1 MSDMWP
7 ELIEDNREF
16 EENRALDILDEQ
28 ANAIKNK
35 TNGRIKG
42 IVAEIK
48 YTDNMPGLV
57 SAMNA
62 FASILS
68 NVNVKVHKQE
78 VLEEE
83 LDSKVDINNLYHTT
97 PYKFEIFSDS
107 FRFRVL
113 VLINRTDFPIQIT
126 LDEGISQELKIDK
139 HKLIESNSQFEEVLS
154 NILRS
159 SKMKSILN
167 RMLNYQETEIE
178 NRILSVLKKQEDI
191 SLSDISK
198 NIKMT
203 RASTLDMLNKMVLKG
218 LLQEKNENRKK
229 SWHIVVD
236 NSED

>member
-7 ELIEDNREF
+7 ELTENNREF

-42 IVAEIK
+42 IVTEIK

-57 SAMNA
+57 SAMNL
-62 FASILS
+62 FGSKLS
-68 NVNVKVHKQE
+68 NVKIYRQE

-83 LDSKVDINNLYHTT
+83 LDLKVDINNLYHTT

-107 FRFRVL
+107 FRFRIL
-113 VLINRTDFPIQIT
+113 VLFNRTDFPIQIT
-126 LDEGISQELKIDK
+126 LDEGISQELEIDK
-139 HKLIESNSQFEEVLS
+139 HKLIKSNSQFERVLS
-154 NILRS
+154 NVLRS

-178 NRILSVLKKQEDI
+178 NRILSILKRQEDI

-198 NIKMT
+198 NINMT
-203 RASTLDMLNKMVLKG
+203 RASTLGMLNKMVLKG

-229 SWHIVVD
+229 SWHILVD

>member
-1 MSDMWP
+1 MADMWP
-7 ELIEDNREF
+7 ELFEDNYDF

-28 ANAIKNK
+28 VTAINNK

-42 IVAEIK
+42 LVTEIK
-48 YTDNMPGLV
+48 YTDNVPGLT
-57 SAMNA
+57 SAMNT
-62 FASILS
+62 FVKLLS
-68 NVNVKVHKQE
+68 AANVQRQE

-83 LDSKVDINNLYHTT
+83 LDSKVDINHLYQNT

-107 FRFRVL
+107 FRFRIL

-154 NILRS
+154 SILGS
-159 SKMKSILN
+159 SKMRSILN

-203 RASTLDMLNKMVLKG
+203 RASTLGMLNKMVLKG

-236 NSED
+236 NSKD